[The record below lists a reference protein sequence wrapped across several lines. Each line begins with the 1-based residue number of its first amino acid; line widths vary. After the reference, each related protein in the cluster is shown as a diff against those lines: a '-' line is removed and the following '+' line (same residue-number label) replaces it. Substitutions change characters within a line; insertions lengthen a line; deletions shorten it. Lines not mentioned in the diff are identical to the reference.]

1 MSKELVFASANE
13 NKVKEVEQK
22 MGGIVRLRGLK
33 DIGCTDDI
41 PETGTTLEDNARQ
54 KAWYIWDKYRV
65 NCFADDTGLE
75 VFALNNEPGVMSA
88 RYAGPQK
95 NPQDNMDKLL
105 KALENETN
113 RTAQFRT
120 VICLIIDGQEKLIEG
135 VVKGTIARE
144 RSGLAGFGYDPIFIP
159 EGHQVSFA
167 EMTLEEKN
175 AISHRGRAIK
185 LLVDYLKSVD

>member
-185 LLVDYLKSVD
+185 LLVDCLKSVD

>member
-22 MGGIVRLRGLK
+22 MGGIVRLHGLK

-54 KAWYIWDKYRV
+54 KAWYIWDKYGV